1 MTIDEPFEYLTFG
14 STFSRTFGILVDCFD
29 VFMALSAI
37 AVIPYAILIT
47 TVSIVGVVFIIEEDQ
62 IPDFHFKHLPLIL
75 AVLTIQ
81 LIVHIL
87 FTIAGRG
94 AIVRAVALM
103 YIGQRPTWLSC
114 LKEAWK
120 HRGSLFCASSIICG
134 ALILAFILPFAFTTI
149 AVTNPNVFTVT
160 IAVLLDLVFI
170 VAVVFGYIGTV
181 MAYPAIVIE
190 NFKGLQ
196 GIQRS
201 WDLSSGSRCY
211 LLCALFCMWF
221 VNNLVSRLLH
231 NMFTTNDVMDVLFSI
246 VGIVVEV
253 LPMLLF
259 FPLHTILETVMYLN
273 LRIGRESM
281 NHQILSTD
289 LMNDAPQS
297 ARFRNDNPGLADES
311 GLSMDYRHV
320 PLMDNDEAQA
330 PPTEGV

>member
-14 STFSRTFGILVDCFD
+14 STFSRTFGILVDRFD

-75 AVLTIQ
+75 AVFTIQ

-87 FTIAGRG
+87 STIAGRG

-103 YIGQRPTWLSC
+103 YIGQRPSWLSC
-114 LKEAWK
+114 LKDSWEHK
-120 HRGSLFCASSIICG
+120 GSLFCASSIICG

-149 AVTNPNVFTVT
+149 AVMNPNVFTVT

-231 NMFTTNDVMDVLFSI
+231 NMFTTNDVMDILFSI

-259 FPLHTILETVMYLN
+259 FPLHTM
-273 LRIGRESM
+273 
-281 NHQILSTD
+281 
-289 LMNDAPQS
+289 
-297 ARFRNDNPGLADES
+297 
-311 GLSMDYRHV
+311 
-320 PLMDNDEAQA
+320 
-330 PPTEGV
+330 